1 MVSRASDAITSR
13 VGNAMNAAVGLA
25 RRSQDMG
32 LTNWWGWYLIGIV
45 DATADLVTDAVS
57 DAAGWRETATV
68 GTKDFIEDLVGDA
81 D

>member
-1 MVSRASDAITSR
+1 LVSRATDAVTRR

-57 DAAGWRETATV
+57 DAAGWGSSAAS
-68 GTKDFIEDLVGDA
+68 GTQDFV
-81 D
+81 